1 MEEGKRKYLITVIA
15 IVLILLTVSLGTA
28 KEAEAKDSIYVDIG
42 LGMNYSVVNQK
53 FFLEPKLVLEFFFTE
68 KIMADISF
76 GFETH
81 STDYSGIQKLEQKY
95 FAIDLLGKYFVL
107 EEIWAGVG
115 FGYVLFMDSST
126 INAATST
133 AGEIHPDMIRMLLSV
148 GYLLLT
154 PGIWLQK
161 SRIYLDPSVLIRLGF
176 PTEEA
181 DSFDLTVG
189 LYFTIAFGIV
199 RK

>member
-1 MEEGKRKYLITVIA
+1 MKYLITVTA
-15 IVLILLTVSLGTA
+15 IVLFLLTISLGAA
-28 KEAEAKDSIYVDIG
+28 KEAEAKDSIYVSIG
-42 LGMNYSVVNQK
+42 LGMNYSVVNQNV
-53 FFLEPKLVLEFFFTE
+53 FLEPKLGLEFLFTE

-95 FAIDLLGKYFVL
+95 FAIDLLGKYFVR
-107 EEIWAGVG
+107 EEIWAGAG
-115 FGYVLFMDSST
+115 FGYALFMNSST
-126 INAATST
+126 INAAPAT

-148 GYLLLT
+148 GYLSEILE
-154 PGIWLQK
+154 G
-161 SRIYLDPSVLIRLGF
+161 IYLDPSVLIRLGL